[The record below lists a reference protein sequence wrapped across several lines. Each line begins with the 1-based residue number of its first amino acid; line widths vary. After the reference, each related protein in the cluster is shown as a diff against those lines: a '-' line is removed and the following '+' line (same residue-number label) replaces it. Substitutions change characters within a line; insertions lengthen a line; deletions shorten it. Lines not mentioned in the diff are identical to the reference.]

1 MYTLKKIFPYI
12 MKWRKGFSS
21 TKRVKF
27 QFISNIVIS
36 FNMVGLGFIS
46 DSNSCFYTVQQTYHL
61 IKRFKFWRLLT
72 GSGVYRTF
80 VQPEMEL
87 FVRLVNSSKT
97 LNIVTRSS
105 VLDILKVLHLLLSIN
120 LTAIFLSLITIEK
133 LLSAKFVLMLA
144 GQWNCIFFL
153 FVFPFLHSFFFYIT
167 ITFKFTLS
175 LICIFFN

>member
-105 VLDILKVLHLLLSIN
+105 VLDILKSRFLSLN
-120 LTAIFLSLITIEK
+120 LAAKMFSLITIAK
-133 LLSAKFVLMLA
+133 LLSVKFVCQLCVNYDCWTKKL
-144 GQWNCIFFL
+144 NFL
-153 FVFPFLHSFFFYIT
+153 FNFLFL
-167 ITFKFTLS
+167 LS
-175 LICIFFN
+175 AFLYYGYM